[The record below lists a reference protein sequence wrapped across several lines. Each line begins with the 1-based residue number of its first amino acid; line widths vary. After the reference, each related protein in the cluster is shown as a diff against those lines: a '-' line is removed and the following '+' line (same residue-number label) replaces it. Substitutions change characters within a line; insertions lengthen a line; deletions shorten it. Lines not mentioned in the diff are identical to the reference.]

1 MEQRAFTKYNIQA
14 KEGNTENENKKYF
27 LIFP

>member
-1 MEQRAFTKYNIQA
+1 MEQRAFTKYNIQP